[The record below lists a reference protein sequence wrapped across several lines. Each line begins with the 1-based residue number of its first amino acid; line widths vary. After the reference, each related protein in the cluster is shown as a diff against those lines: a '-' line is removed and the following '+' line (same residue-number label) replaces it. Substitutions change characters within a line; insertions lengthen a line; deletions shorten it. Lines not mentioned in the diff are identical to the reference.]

1 VEFVEVASRRRMCRD
16 FESRA
21 VDPALVDRL
30 LDAARRAPSAGHT
43 QGVAF
48 LVLDTPAD
56 VARFWDVNLPAERRA
71 GFSFPGLLRAPV
83 VVVPCVSPAAYVRRY
98 AEPDK
103 DRTGLGTAAEAWA
116 VPYWWVD
123 GGAAVMALLLGA
135 TDAGLGAL
143 LFGLFDRAPAVCS
156 AFGIGDDW
164 SPLGAV
170 ALGWPAAG
178 ALAVP
183 VGSAATRPRR
193 PLAEV
198 VRRGT
203 W

>member
-1 VEFVEVASRRRMCRD
+1 MELAEVLVRRRMCRD
-16 FESRA
+16 FDPRP
-21 VDPALVDRL
+21 VDADLVDRL
-30 LDAARRAPSAGHT
+30 LDAARRGPSAGHT

-48 LVLDTPAD
+48 LVLDAPAD
-56 VARFWDVNLPAERRA
+56 VARFWDVNLPADRRPS
-71 GFSFPGLLRAPV
+71 FSFPGLLRAPV
-83 VVVPCVSPAAYVRRY
+83 VVVPCVSATAYVARY
-98 AEPDK
+98 AEADK
-103 DRTGLGTAAEAWA
+103 ARTGLGGSADTWP

-143 LFGLFDRAPAVCS
+143 FFGLFDRARRVAA
-156 AFGIGDDW
+156 AFGIPEDW
-164 SPLGAV
+164 APLGAV
-170 ALGWPAAG
+170 ALGWPTPG
-178 ALAVP
+178 GLDRV

-193 PLAEV
+193 PRSEV

>member
-1 VEFVEVASRRRMCRD
+1 MELAEALARRRMCRD
-16 FESRA
+16 FDPRP
-21 VDPALVDRL
+21 VDAALVDRL
-30 LDAARRAPSAGHT
+30 LDAARRGPSAGHT

-48 LVLDTPAD
+48 LVLDTAD
-56 VARFWDVNLPAERRA
+56 AVERFWDLNLSAERRSS
-71 GFSFPGLLRAPV
+71 FSFPGLLRAPV
-83 VVVPCVSPAAYVRRY
+83 VVVPCVSPTAYVARY

-103 DRTGLGTAAEAWA
+103 AGTGLGGATDAWT

-143 LFGLFDRAPAVCS
+143 LFGLFERAGRVAA
-156 AFGIGDDW
+156 AFGIPDEW
-164 SPLGAV
+164 TPLGAV
-170 ALGWPAAG
+170 ALGWPAPG
-178 ALAVP
+178 AFERP

-193 PLAEV
+193 PRSEV
-198 VRRGT
+198 VHRGT